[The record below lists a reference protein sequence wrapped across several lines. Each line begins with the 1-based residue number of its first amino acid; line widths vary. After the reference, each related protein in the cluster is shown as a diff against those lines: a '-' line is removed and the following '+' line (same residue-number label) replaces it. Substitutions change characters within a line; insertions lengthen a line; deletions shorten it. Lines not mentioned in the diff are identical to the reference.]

1 MVYLDYASTEK
12 MSLEAFEK
20 YKEVAFSNFGNAGST
35 HKVGRDAARQL
46 EGCRKACLKALGIE
60 KTHDVIFTSG
70 ATESNNMALKS
81 IALHYQNRGK
91 RIISS
96 SAEHASVLSSLAQLK
111 NEFGF
116 DVIELDAKANGSIDV
131 NELKENIDKNTII
144 VSLIGVNN
152 ETGAI
157 SPIKEVSE
165 IVSSFP
171 KCFFHCDATQA
182 IGKANIDYS
191 RVDLVSLS
199 AHKFGGPKGVG
210 LLAYRKNISFLPLLS
225 GGVQEHFFRSGT
237 QDLPAIASMTVAL
250 ERTMKAPYPDKH
262 VALLANKVRD
272 YVSKNPAILSLN
284 SPNDASDF
292 IVNFSFLIHK
302 ASVVLEALSEKE
314 IYVSSVSAC
323 SSKTEPVS
331 HVLLSMGLD
340 KGRAMNSM
348 RVSFSRESKE
358 EEVDLFLSTLDSL
371 LKELSP
377 R

>member
-1 MVYLDYASTEK
+1 MVYLDYASTER

-20 YKEVAFSNFGNAGST
+20 YKEVAFDNFGNAGST
-35 HKVGRDAARQL
+35 HKVGRDAARLL
-46 EGCRKACLKALGIE
+46 ESCRKSCLKALGIE

-81 IALHYQNRGK
+81 IAFHYQNRGK

-116 DVIELDAKANGSIDV
+116 DIIELDAKVNGSIDI
-131 NELKENIDKNTII
+131 NELKEKIDKSTII

-157 SPIKEVSE
+157 SPIEEVGE

-182 IGKANIDYS
+182 IGKANLDYS
-191 RVDLVSLS
+191 KVDLISLS

-210 LLAYRKNISFLPLLS
+210 LLAYRKNISFFPLLS
-225 GGVQEHFFRSGT
+225 GGAQEHLFRSGT
-237 QDLPAIASMTVAL
+237 QDLPAIASMTLAL
-250 ERTMKAPYPDKH
+250 EKTMKAPYPDEH
-262 VALLANKVRD
+262 VHKLADKVRD
-272 YVSKNPAILSLN
+272 DVLKNPAILRLN
-284 SPNDASDF
+284 SPKDASDF
-292 IVNFSFLIHK
+292 IVNFSLLVHK

-323 SSKTEPVS
+323 SSKSEPIS

-340 KGRAMNSM
+340 KGIAANSM
-348 RVSFSRESKE
+348 RVSFGRDTKE